1 MQIAEVGGVRLLPS
15 PGLKG
20 QCPLC
25 GRSALA
31 KCGDI
36 NRWHWSHA
44 GRRHCDPWQE
54 NEGPWHR
61 TWKSLFPL
69 EMQEIVHY
77 DEATTEKHIA
87 DIKRSDGW
95 VIELQNSPMSIQ
107 EMESRESFYGDK
119 MIWIVNAEKFRHH
132 ISIFEALPDP
142 KADFVADLIIV
153 QPHPQW
159 KNNRVIIKGD
169 GGSLMFWRRSDVRPD
184 GTPTHEL
191 HSGGSLGDLVTRNYI
206 GHHLCLWQH
215 SREVWL
221 RAKRTVVLDFGSEV
235 MWAIRR
241 YGVEQFFCL
250 QKTLKSALIESLLAR
265 QSPTIGSVTRR

>member
-1 MQIAEVGGVRLLPS
+1 MCS
-15 PGLKG
+15 
-20 QCPLC
+20 
-25 GRSALA
+25 RSALA

-61 TWKSLFPL
+61 AWKSLFPL
-69 EMQEIVHY
+69 EMQEILHY
-77 DEATTEKHIA
+77 DKATGEKHIA
-87 DIKRSDGW
+87 DLKRSDGW

-107 EMESRESFYGDK
+107 EMESRES
-119 MIWIVNAEKFRHH
+119 
-132 ISIFEALPDP
+132 
-142 KADFVADLIIV
+142 LIIV

-169 GGSLMFWRRSDVRPD
+169 GGSLMFWRRSDVRAD
-184 GTPTHEL
+184 GSPTHEL
-191 HSGGSLGDLVTRNYI
+191 HSGRSLGDLVTRNYI
-206 GHHLCLWQH
+206 GHHLCFWQH

-235 MWAIRR
+235 MWAICR

-250 QKTLKSALIESLLAR
+250 QKTLKSTLMESLLAG
-265 QSPTIGSVTRR
+265 QSLAIGSVTRR